1 MTIKLGTTLTLEPT
15 FNEKK
20 EKYRCKVVDIDNHT
34 VYIDY
39 PLDSKTNKTLFLID
53 GTQLRVTYAEESKA
67 IFAFN
72 TEVLGRKKG
81 QIPMIKLLYPGDSE
95 LIKIQRRDF
104 VRVNYAVDISVEFED
119 ERFQFVTDDI
129 SAGGSAIII
138 KGPIKF
144 NQGDEVS
151 VLLPLCFNNGDIK
164 YVSTIAEIVRI
175 WTRGAQTLASL
186 KFTDTDDFDK
196 QQIVRYCFE
205 RQLYLRNKGLNN

>member
-1 MTIKLGTTLTLEPT
+1 MIIHWIQKRIKQ
-15 FNEKK
+15 
-20 EKYRCKVVDIDNHT
+20 
-34 VYIDY
+34 
-39 PLDSKTNKTLFLID
+39 LFLID
-53 GTQLRVTYAEESKA
+53 GTQLRATYAEESKA

-205 RQLYLRNKGLNN
+205 RQLYLRNKGL